1 MTSIRAFGSLLTAN
15 ADTRT
20 LTYRLLPYGEEG
32 RTNVGRVTASH
43 GAVTVPVDASQVV
56 LNLEHERTRPVGRAV
71 SIEDVVDG
79 LRATFSI
86 ARTRAGDDLLEEAAE
101 GLRAGVS
108 VELDDPVIRAGRL
121 VSGVLSGAGA
131 VVTPAFPSAL
141 LVAADAGDLPETPAA
156 GAGDGEE
163 ATDVAT
169 HTTRASTEANPTV
182 APNEVV
188 APSAT
193 DGPTETVPVQAP
205 QPGPGATEEPAEG
218 ADEEDQPEGTEPT
231 DDNEEE
237 ATVPETTMTAS
248 APVGSLA
255 SRKTPRT
262 PMVGKGDL
270 FRMLATAH
278 QQGGSSRMLAVL
290 SDIVPGDILGLE
302 QPQYVGELWA
312 GKAYQRRIVPLFNQA
327 QLTSYTVQG
336 WRWVTKPVVAAYA
349 GNKTDVPSNAIE
361 TEAVTATAARLAGAH
376 DIDRKFRD
384 FNDTEFFS
392 AYFAAMTESYAKQS
406 DTAVFNAV
414 ETAAGAATTVGTV
427 PTDVSL
433 GLTMIVDGA
442 LQVLADTRSAPSFAL
457 IAPGLYRDILLTRS
471 DDALSLLNASLG
483 LEEGS
488 LSNFR
493 IIPWPDMTA
502 GQVLVGTS
510 DAVTV
515 HELGSV
521 PIRVEAVDLAKGGI
535 DEGVFGYYAVTVH
548 NADGLA
554 LIDDGVA

>member
-1 MTSIRAFGSLLTAN
+1 MKATTTIATEGRLLAT
-15 ADTRT
+15 DTGDRT
-20 LTYRLLPYGEEG
+20 LRYLLLPYGEPG
-32 RTNVGRVTASH
+32 RTSMGRMTATR
-43 GAVTVPVDASQVV
+43 GVVEVPKDLRKVHLDI
-56 LNLEHERTRPVGRAV
+56 EHDRTRPVGWAT
-71 SIEDVVDG
+71 SIEETDAGMLASFEV
-79 LRATFSI
+79 
-86 ARTRAGDDLLEEAAE
+86 ARTRAGDDLLEEAAA
-101 GLRAGVS
+101 GLRTGVS
-108 VELDDPVIRAGRL
+108 VDTEGTVVRNGRL
-121 VSGVLSGAGA
+121 VAARLVSVGA
-131 VVTPAFPSAL
+131 VVTPAFPSAQ
-141 LVAADAGDLPETPAA
+141 LVASDHGTVDDDEDEIPNQ
-156 GAGDGEE
+156 EE
-163 ATDVAT
+163 ATVPTTPAPTADPNQNQPPTEVA
-169 HTTRASTEANPTV
+169 
-182 APNEVV
+182 

-193 DGPTETVPVQAP
+193 DGPTQTVPVQAP
-205 QPGPGATEEPAEG
+205 QPGPGATEEPVEGEAEET
-218 ADEEDQPEGTEPT
+218 DGTEPE

-262 PMVGKGDL
+262 PTVGKGDL

-278 QQGGSSRMLAVL
+278 QEGGTSRMLAAL
-290 SDIVPGDILGLE
+290 SDVVPANILGLE

-312 GKAYQRRIVPLFNQA
+312 GKAYQRRIVPLFNHA
-327 QLTSYTVQG
+327 PLTSYTVQG

-349 GNKTDVPSNAIE
+349 GSKTDVPSNAIS

-384 FNDTEFFS
+384 FNDTEFFA

-427 PTDVSL
+427 PSGVSL
-433 GLTMIVDGA
+433 GMTMIVDGA
-442 LQVLADTRSAPSFAL
+442 LQVLTDTRSAPSFAL
-457 IAPGLYRDILLTRS
+457 VHPTLYRDILLTRS

-493 IIPWPDMTA
+493 IIPWPDMNA

-554 LIDDGVA
+554 LIDDGVV